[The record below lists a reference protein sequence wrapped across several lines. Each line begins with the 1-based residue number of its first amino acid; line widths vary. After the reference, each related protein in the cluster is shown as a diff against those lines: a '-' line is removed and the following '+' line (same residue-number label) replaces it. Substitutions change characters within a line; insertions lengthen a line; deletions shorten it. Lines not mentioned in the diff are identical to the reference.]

1 MSGVAD
7 FRDVVR
13 GALAS
18 LFGFGGRLTARVL
31 FMLIAAGAFGAEALG
46 ILGLVAA
53 ITEITAAIGVMGM
66 KRSLLDMLSERDE
79 AGLAAEPRIKEAFLI
94 ALGFGFLISTLLLL
108 VWPLVLPGQP
118 AIWALLFFAMPA
130 SIFIDVCLTAI
141 KFKRIVKW
149 DVWSRSIA
157 ESWGLFLLALL
168 FLGLG
173 MKEAG
178 LVLAYAGSLFIAAL
192 VAGFGLISTYSLKP
206 LLAAKAN
213 FDNFP
218 TIVKQSIPVGV
229 TDMGIMALRRIDL
242 IVLSIFVGPAATGL
256 YFMVQQLVTIQQRL
270 AGLFEPMLSPVI
282 ARLHNRMDAKR
293 IRANMIGICRWIFII
308 QLVIAVPMIVYGDYL
323 LSLFNSEFF
332 AGGLIL
338 TIILI
343 AEVIDGTFISTETPL
358 VFAKPKIPPT
368 LLVLT
373 LTIEVGLIALLSY
386 LYGVEGAAIGFLIAV
401 CFLNIG
407 RLWSLAKYLNIRI
420 INSSYILPAVFAL
433 LMFGCLLAIRA
444 YVPSEQ
450 WGVIVLSV
458 VVNLAVFA
466 VLIKTFALTKS
477 DKILFRVL
485 GQGRSKR
492 KSRRTTNPAS

>member
-18 LFGFGGRLTARVL
+18 LFGFGGRLAARVS
-31 FMLIAAGAFGAEALG
+31 FMVVAAQSFGPKALG

-53 ITEITAAIGVMGM
+53 LTEITAAFGVMGL
-66 KRSLLDMLSERDE
+66 KRSLLDMLSEREE
-79 AGLAAEPRIKEAFLI
+79 AGLAPAPRIKEAFLI
-94 ALGFGFLISTLLLL
+94 ALGTGFAISAILLF
-108 VWPLVLPGQP
+108 VWPWVLPGQP
-118 AIWALLFFAMPA
+118 ALWVVLFFAMPA

-141 KFKRIVKW
+141 KYKRIVKW

-168 FLGLG
+168 FLVMG
-173 MKEAG
+173 MKETG

-192 VAGFGLISTYSLKP
+192 VAGFGLFSTYSFKSLN
-206 LLAAKAN
+206 AARAN
-213 FDNFP
+213 FADVP
-218 TIVKQSIPVGV
+218 AIIKQSVPVGI
-229 TDMGIMALRRIDL
+229 TDLGIMALRRIDL
-242 IVLSIFVGPAATGL
+242 IVLSVFVGPSITGL

-282 ARLHNRMDAKR
+282 ARLHNQMNAKR

-308 QLVIAVPMIVYGDYL
+308 QLVIAVPMVVFGDYL
-323 LSLFNSEFF
+323 LSLFNAAFIT
-332 AGGLIL
+332 GGLVL
-338 TIILI
+338 TIILL

-358 VFAKPKIPPT
+358 VFAQPKIPPT

-373 LTIEVGLIALLSY
+373 LIIEVGLIALLAH
-386 LYGVEGAAIGFLIAV
+386 LYGVTGAAIGFLIAV
-401 CFLNIG
+401 CFLNLG
-407 RLWSLAKYLNIRI
+407 RLWGLSKYLQINVVNI
-420 INSSYILPAVFAL
+420 SYFLPAVFAL
-433 LMFGCLLAIRA
+433 LMFFSLLAIRSF
-444 YVPSEQ
+444 VPPEQ
-450 WGVIVLSV
+450 GWIIVAGV

-485 GQGRSKR
+485 GQGRNKR
-492 KSRRTTNPAS
+492 KSRAAVKSAS